1 MTPTNLRIARKS
13 LGLTQHSLAEVL
25 RMGKWGFQSVAK
37 WEKGEVP
44 IPGPAQVAIEL
55 MARDAEWVEVE
66 RLRMGKLF
74 GWDEPT
80 WRDVA
85 KWAGNDWPGFTGLDH
100 VERHLLLR
108 QQWLDAGGSMD
119 GVTLPPAPPA

>member
-66 RLRMGKLF
+66 RLRIGK
-74 GWDEPT
+74 E
-80 WRDVA
+80 
-85 KWAGNDWPGFTGLDH
+85 
-100 VERHLLLR
+100 
-108 QQWLDAGGSMD
+108 
-119 GVTLPPAPPA
+119 

>member
-74 GWDEPT
+74 GWDEHT
-80 WRDVA
+80 WRNVSN
-85 KWAGNDWPGFTGLDH
+85 WAGNDWPDFTGPDH
-100 VERHLLLR
+100 VERRLLLR
-108 QQWLDAGGSMD
+108 QRWLDAGGSMD
-119 GVTLPPAPPA
+119 GVTLPPAPHA